1 MGQALRV
8 RARRQV
14 VPLVVMDTTAY
25 FPTLNPSS
33 RPFLLV
39 AWEDYREYLHRSP
52 LGSLDPPLEVWVSPG
67 DGADRDQVVLGLA
80 ERLPGFVSVQDR
92 DALVEVARRDPLA
105 GGGWNGLTILGLSA
119 VTMAVVLTLAMHAA
133 VAIHTSRVDLT
144 VVRALGFSRAQI
156 FLSLSLERL
165 LVAALG
171 LGAGG
176 AIGFWLAGWVLGFL
190 DVTSSGRPVIPPMA
204 VSVQGWLAAL
214 VFAGLLAASLLSLL
228 FATFRARRL
237 KVPDILRTGE

>member
-1 MGQALRV
+1 
-8 RARRQV
+8 
-14 VPLVVMDTTAY
+14 MDTTDY
-25 FPTLNPSS
+25 FPTVNPAS

-39 AWEDYREYLHRSP
+39 ALEDYREYLRRSP
-52 LGSLDPPLEVWVSPG
+52 LGSLDPPKEVWVMQREQAG
-67 DGADRDQVVLGLA
+67 REQLVLDLA
-80 ERLPGFVSVQDR
+80 GSLRGFVSVQDR

-119 VTMAVVLTLAMHAA
+119 VTLAVVLTLAMHAA

-144 VVRALGFSRAQI
+144 VARALGFSRAQI

-176 AIGFWLAGWVLGFL
+176 AVGLWLARWVLGFL
-190 DVTSSGRPVIPPMA
+190 DVTASGRPVIPPMV

-214 VFAGLLAASLLSLL
+214 VFAGLVAASLLSLL
-228 FATFRARRL
+228 FATFWARRL